1 MTTQGLHTAYFWHGD
16 ALRSRSVSRL
26 VHCTQLTLPV
36 LPPRLLADCER
47 EVAHHL
53 ALEPGDVAALSLAR
67 ARTRWPQYRQCV
79 QAVADWLGTLGL
91 QQVLA
96 DSDVALMAC
105 RGTRYHHD
113 ADQYGSKAFCN
124 LFVSEDS
131 GMDLHFPAAGHL
143 IPLARGTVLVFD
155 TGQCHAVIPR
165 GGSFKLQAAKVE
177 ADVQTGTQLFL
188 TWELPIEHAQVAQAL
203 QIELDTDPLTASRLE
218 EEQLWIGGRRAPVC
232 SEDDMDRY
240 GLPTAAR

>member
-1 MTTQGLHTAYFWHGD
+1 MRTQGLHTAYFWRGD
-16 ALRSRSVSRL
+16 ALRSRSVSAL
-26 VHCTQLTLPV
+26 VHQSQLEVPALPA
-36 LPPRLLADCER
+36 RLLADCAR
-47 EVAHHL
+47 DIDLNL
-53 ALEPGDVAALSLAR
+53 ALASGDVEALSLAR

-96 DSDVALMAC
+96 GSDVALMAC

-113 ADQYGSKAFCN
+113 ADQYGGKAFCN

-165 GGSFKLQAAKVE
+165 GGTGKPQAAK
-177 ADVQTGTQLFL
+177 AGAAVQNDTQLFL
-188 TWELPIEHAQVAQAL
+188 TWELPIENAQVAHAL
-203 QIELDTDPLTASRLE
+203 QIELDTDPMTASQLQ
-218 EEQLWIGGRRAPVC
+218 EEQVWIRGARARVRPD
-232 SEDDMDRY
+232 S
-240 GLPTAAR
+240 GQWLA

>member
-1 MTTQGLHTAYFWHGD
+1 MTTQGRHTAYFWRDD
-16 ALRSRSVSRL
+16 ALRSRSVSPL
-26 VHCTQLTLPV
+26 VLQGQLDVPALPA
-36 LPPRLLADCER
+36 RLLADCAR
-47 EVAHHL
+47 DIDWNLDMAS
-53 ALEPGDVAALSLAR
+53 GDVEALSLAR

-113 ADQYGSKAFCN
+113 ADQYGSMAFCN

-131 GMDLHFPAAGHL
+131 GMDLHFPATGHL

-165 GGSFKLQAAKVE
+165 GGTGKPQAAKDE
-177 ADVQTGTQLFL
+177 AAGHNDAQLFL
-188 TWELPIEHAQVAQAL
+188 TWELPIEHTQVVRAL
-203 QIELDTDPLTASRLE
+203 QIELDTDPMTASRLQ
-218 EEQLWIGGRRAPVC
+218 EEQVWIGGRQGRLKAG
-232 SEDDMDRY
+232 R
-240 GLPTAAR
+240 